1 MSDDL
6 RLHQNGQ
13 RSDSVRIQGDLNSLK
28 KDKLDLMQKIQELTR
43 RLNDLE
49 NDVGIDSGQL

>member
-6 RLHQNGQ
+6 RLHQNTQ